1 VKASLST
8 RIKQQLE
15 CLSLLC
21 LMGVLFL
28 AACSCNKILNP
39 STGITPPISTRA
51 HWSAQPLTPD
61 SSVIKIEVAGTHA
74 EIGYLL
80 GQWYYEQGHLP
91 RELTDSEREVA
102 DTLLAFYQDVAPS
115 MRQQLQGVY
124 AAYNLNL
131 DDASEGIP
139 VWDEDGIRILLP
151 GLVERHSCSVV
162 AVRPEMTAD
171 GHARLGRNHDWPTR
185 LTDVL
190 LVFTLPEKGYPTV
203 VMTRGFPGFTASDG
217 MNGEGLALG
226 LASVRN
232 IGYESSTEPAL
243 VSTAVYR
250 LVLEQSANV
259 EEAIDM
265 LRQLPIAFVNSS
277 PDEVISHVLLADRSG
292 ASAVVEFLPEGIVV
306 SRTDTPYQVM
316 TNSHW
321 AGPADQPNCQRYQ
334 TAVEEL
340 EGSDRAVDDDRM
352 MEVMSSIQ
360 ASTQWTVVYDLEEL
374 SLELTLP
381 GSSFPHRYRLSL
393 TDFVAQMN
401 ARE

>member
-1 VKASLST
+1 MPNLIKQRLKSLSV
-8 RIKQQLE
+8 
-15 CLSLLC
+15 LC
-21 LMGVLFL
+21 LMGLLFCL
-28 AACSCNKILNP
+28 ASSCNRVSENP
-39 STGITPPISTRA
+39 STDVVFPISTGA

-61 SSVIKIEVAGTHA
+61 SSVTKIEVAGTHA

-80 GQWYYEQGHLP
+80 GRWYYEQGYLP
-91 RELTDSEREVA
+91 RELTASERETVRA
-102 DTLLAFYQDVAPS
+102 LLAFYQDVAPS
-115 MRQQLQGVY
+115 VEQQLRGVY

-131 DDASEGIP
+131 EDASEGIP

-162 AVRPEMTAD
+162 VVRPEMTAD
-171 GHARLGRNHDWPTR
+171 GHTLLGRNHDWPTR

-190 LVFTLPEKGYPTV
+190 LVFTLPEEGYPTV
-203 VMTRGFPGFTASDG
+203 VMTRGLPGFTASDG

-232 IGYESSTEPAL
+232 IGNGSPAEPAL
-243 VSTAVYR
+243 VSTAAYR
-250 LVLEQSANV
+250 LVLERSANV
-259 EEAIDM
+259 EEAIEM

-277 PDEVISHVLLADRSG
+277 PDEVISHILLADRSG
-292 ASAVVEFLPEGIVV
+292 ASAVVEFLPEGIIV
-306 SRTDTPYQVM
+306 SRTDTSYQVM

-321 AGPADQPNCQRYQ
+321 AGPADQTNCQRYQ

-340 EGSDRAVDDDRM
+340 EGADGAVDGNRM

-381 GSSFPHRYRLSL
+381 ESGFLYRNRLSL
-393 TDFVAQMN
+393 ADFIAQMN